1 MKKTVA
7 IALVVILLSMGLVAG
22 TASADESASQSGE
35 AKLASLDSMDFPMAL
50 DGVDPP
56 MALDGTWVILDQYMK
71 VGEFFSG
78 GPWTWD
84 SPALSV
90 KFTIT
95 DLYVVSDQFEVY
107 DNGVPVVTTP
117 SLTDWDVLGYT
128 SAFTSP
134 PWTAD
139 PDTALASGFFSSA
152 VITFPPGKHSIT
164 IKDIHIPPRFAGGR
178 PCSDGTVAFKA
189 EHIDN
194 IEPLSITSL
203 IPNSAIRGT
212 TLTVMINGN
221 NLDHVNGVSF
231 GSGVTVNDLTVV
243 SSSQVDADIDI
254 DTAADLGSRDVTVS
268 SPDGTTTLA
277 DGFMVNEFILQL
289 TKNDLI
295 IKPEALKVNPGIFT
309 AFVVFPSPYDALTIA
324 DAVADGAPHTKIN
337 FDPSE
342 HKAIIKFE
350 RKDITVLRVDTHF
363 EIWGHFIYNGA
374 TCQFMGSDDIQKVH
388 EDEAPPEDGSKGKK

>member
-1 MKKTVA
+1 MIKTIA
-7 IALVVILLSMGLVAG
+7 IALFVTLLSMGLAAG
-22 TASADESASQSGE
+22 IASADESASQSGG
-35 AKLASLDSMDFPMAL
+35 AKVLLL
-50 DGVDPP
+50 EGVDLP
-56 MALDGTWVILDQYMK
+56 MALDGTWVILDKTMK
-71 VGEFFSG
+71 VGDFFPG

-84 SPALSV
+84 SPSLSV
-90 KFTIT
+90 NFTIT

-107 DNGVPVVTTP
+107 DHGVLVVTTP
-117 SLTDWDVLGYT
+117 SLPDWDVLGCAT
-128 SAFTSP
+128 AFTSP

-164 IKDIHIPPRFAGGR
+164 IKDIHIPPRLADDK

-194 IEPLSITSL
+194 IEPLSLTS
-203 IPNSAIRGT
+203 IAPNSAIRGA
-212 TLTVMINGN
+212 TLTVTINGN

-231 GSGVTVNDLTVV
+231 GPGITVNGLTAV
-243 SSSQVDADIDI
+243 SSSQVDADIYI
-254 DTAADLGSRDVTVS
+254 DTAADLGLRDVTVS
-268 SPDGTTTLA
+268 SPDGTAALA

-289 TKNDLI
+289 TENDLI

-309 AFVVFPSPYDALTIA
+309 AFVVFPSPYDALTIT
-324 DAVADGAPHTKIN
+324 DAVADGSPHTKIN

-350 RKDITVLRVDTHF
+350 RKDITVLPVDTHF
-363 EIWGHFIYNGA
+363 EVWGHFIYNEVI
-374 TCQFMGSDDIQKVH
+374 CKFVGSDDIQKVH
-388 EDEAPPEDGSKGKK
+388 EDEAPPEDGGKGKGKK

>member
-7 IALVVILLSMGLVAG
+7 IALVVILLSMGLAAG

-35 AKLASLDSMDFPMAL
+35 AKVASLESMDL
-50 DGVDPP
+50 T
-56 MALDGTWVILDQYMK
+56 MALDGTWVILDQDMK
-71 VGEFFSG
+71 VGDFFSG
-78 GPWTWD
+78 GPWAWD
-84 SPALSV
+84 SPSLSV
-90 KFTIT
+90 NFTIT

-107 DNGVPVVTTP
+107 DHGVLVVTTP
-117 SLTDWDVLGYT
+117 SLTDWDVLVYA
-128 SAFTSP
+128 SALTSP

-164 IKDIHIPPRFAGGR
+164 IKDIHIPPRFAGGK

-194 IEPLSITSL
+194 IEPLSITS
-203 IPNSAIRGT
+203 ITPNSTIRGA
-212 TLTVMINGN
+212 TLTVTINGN

-231 GSGVTVNDLTVV
+231 GSGITVTGLTVV
-243 SSSQVDADIDI
+243 NSSQVDVDIDI
-254 DTAADLGSRDVTVS
+254 DTAADLGPRDVTVS
-268 SPDGTTTLA
+268 GPDGTATLA
-277 DGFMVNEFILQL
+277 DGFMVNEVILQL
-289 TKNDLI
+289 TENDLI
-295 IKPEALKVNPGIFT
+295 IKPETLKVNPGIFT
-309 AFVVFPSPYDALTIA
+309 AFVVFPSPYDALTIT

-350 RKDITVLRVDTHF
+350 RKDITVLPVDTHF

-374 TCQFMGSDDIQKVH
+374 ICQFVGSDDIQKVH
-388 EDEAPPEDGSKGKK
+388 EDEAPPEDGGKGKGKK